1 MEKIGAA
8 VVTAKSKERHIYFS
22 CRRVSMDQ
30 ENGPIDT
37 QKSTLTIHVGKT
49 GAFSA
54 LGHEHE
60 VRAPIHSGVAD
71 TGSHPTVEVR
81 VDARAGFWRA
91 PGRAKSKA
99 DISRGTILVR

>member
-1 MEKIGAA
+1 
-8 VVTAKSKERHIYFS
+8 
-22 CRRVSMDQ
+22 MDQ

-37 QKSTLTIHVGKT
+37 EKSTSTVHVGKT

-60 VRAPIHSGVAD
+60 VHAPIHSGLAG

-81 VDARAGFWRA
+81 VDARAGRKDLNLQA
-91 PGRAKSKA
+91 PGPEMRHL
-99 DISRGTILVR
+99 LVFGPL